1 MASNVVDRAQVRKR
15 LAALLDATLVAS
27 GSGIVEEVLNYK
39 SDDFDGASPVVV
51 VASRG
56 SDRDKATEVSVV
68 NTDILLY
75 IYSFVLHSD
84 GASWGADDSEDRLD
98 AIEKLITDVMVDNF
112 HDTGNW
118 ISIGFD
124 QQSQVEPII
133 IGDELYQRE
142 TFFVKADAYSD

>member
-1 MASNVVDRAQVRKR
+1 MASDVVNRSVLRKR
-15 LAALLDATLVAS
+15 LAALLGTALVGDGLPVQA
-27 GSGIVEEVLNYK
+27 VYDYK
-39 SDDFDGASPVVV
+39 TDQFEGESPVIV

-56 SDRDKATEVSVV
+56 ADRDKMTEVSVV

-75 IYSFVLHSD
+75 IFTFVLYSD
-84 GASWGADDSEDRLD
+84 EGDWGPDDSEDRLD
-98 AIEKLITDVMVDNF
+98 LIEKGITDVMVDNF
-112 HDTGNW
+112 YDENYW

-133 IGDELYQRE
+133 IGSQEYQRE